1 MDLATDEQDA
11 RASDTLMAAATAA
24 NATSTE
30 TAAPPDESDSGA
42 ATVSRTPSN
51 NVGSASWLLQVMGA
65 LGAAVAV
72 GSIAW
77 FLIGSASPWTVS
89 ISEAIRGTTE
99 VRLKLRNGARYIREC
114 FGSRWRGFRRR
125 GLPTMAP
132 AHERPAP
139 GRLAAVGPEFE

>member
-1 MDLATDEQDA
+1 MPPIRDLYDVRQGFG
-11 RASDTLMAAATAA
+11 RSF
-24 NATSTE
+24 
-30 TAAPPDESDSGA
+30 AAPST
-42 ATVSRTPSN
+42 TVAGDDPNCRM
-51 NVGSASWLLQVMGA
+51 VGKPRCT
-65 LGAAVAV
+65 AVAV

-77 FLIGSASPWTVS
+77 FLISSASPRTVS